1 MKSLFSILNIFTAFV
16 SGILGGVFIMLLGH
30 PIVRLFQGD
39 NPLLGADTASEVI
52 SVANTY
58 IVFTTFIFVLITI
71 LVTGAGIWFSKWFSI
86 TKEKEI
92 RENMRDFFDSIDS
105 DSKLCERFVK
115 ELFEHREIAGLL
127 HKLVQA
133 RVEEEISLRESE
145 RAEGVDFTNDIL
157 DTDSGNEK

>member
-1 MKSLFSILNIFTAFV
+1 MSSIFRVLNILAAFIA
-16 SGILGGVFIMLLGH
+16 GLLGGMLIMLLGH
-30 PIVRLFQGD
+30 PITKLFQSS
-39 NPLLGADTASEVI
+39 NPLLGANNASEVI

-92 RENMRDFFDSIDS
+92 RENMRDFFEAIDG
-105 DSKLCERFVK
+105 DSKLSGKFVK
-115 ELFEHREIAGLL
+115 ELFEHREISDLL

-133 RVEEEISLRESE
+133 RVEEEINARKSE
-145 RAEGVDFTNDIL
+145 DGDIDFTDEIIDSDDND
-157 DTDSGNEK
+157 EQ